1 MKLVERANAGL
12 HAHVMQL
19 MSELV
24 PDRTS
29 PILDVGCGTGAF
41 LVRLQ
46 AAGYRSLAGVDI
58 KTPAAGLAGIN
69 FSEFDLDTGTMP
81 FADASFRVVT
91 SIEVFEHVENLG
103 ALVSEIARVL
113 APDGVFIMTTPNIHS
128 IEARLRFL
136 LLGKLKQ
143 FDDLSD
149 PTHISPIV
157 LHTFAR
163 LLKRHSLEIATV
175 GSFPVDGS
183 SPTSRG
189 MLRAM
194 ARVLKMLGLRA
205 NPDGDHLSLLIRHRV
220 SSASHSNAEKRELV
234 TAHY

>member
-1 MKLVERANAGL
+1 
-12 HAHVMQL
+12 
-19 MSELV
+19 
-24 PDRTS
+24 
-29 PILDVGCGTGAF
+29 
-41 LVRLQ
+41 
-46 AAGYRSLAGVDI
+46 
-58 KTPAAGLAGIN
+58 
-69 FSEFDLDTGTMP
+69 
-81 FADASFRVVT
+81 
-91 SIEVFEHVENLG
+91 
-103 ALVSEIARVL
+103 VL

-143 FDDLSD
+143 FDELSD

-163 LLKRHSLEIATV
+163 LLKRYSLEIATV